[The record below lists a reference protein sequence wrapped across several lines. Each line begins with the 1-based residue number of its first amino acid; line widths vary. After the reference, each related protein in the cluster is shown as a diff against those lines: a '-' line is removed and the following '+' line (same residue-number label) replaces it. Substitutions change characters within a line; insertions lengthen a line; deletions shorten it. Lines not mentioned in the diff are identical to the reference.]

1 MSRTNIQVLLAS
13 RPTGGVQES
22 NFCIVETELPS
33 PGAGEILVKNQY
45 LSLDP
50 YMRGRMN
57 AAKSYAPSVALG
69 EVMVGE
75 TVGIVVESRN
85 PQFQEHD
92 IVRGFLGW
100 QQYGFSDGR
109 DLNKVTVTEHLP
121 ASVYL
126 GAVGMPGVTAWV
138 GLFEI
143 GKPQPGET
151 VVISAASG
159 AVGSIA
165 GQLAK
170 SKGCRV
176 VGIAGG
182 KEKCAYVVDELGFDA
197 CIDYKAG
204 NLVEDLAR
212 ATPAGIDVYF
222 ESVGGEIL
230 EAVLGRVNT
239 FARIPLCGLISRYS
253 ESQPAGLRNLT
264 SLLFNRVTLQGFI
277 VGDYADAWPSI
288 TRQLGQ
294 MIASGQLKY
303 RETIAEG
310 LEHAPAAFI
319 GMLKGQNLGKQ
330 LVKLI

>member
-1 MSRTNIQVLLAS
+1 MSRTNLQVLLAN
-13 RPTGGVQES
+13 RPTGWVQES
-22 NFCIVETELPS
+22 NFRIVETELS
-33 PGAGEILVKNQY
+33 PLGAGEVLVKNQY

-50 YMRGRMN
+50 YMRARMDDV
-57 AAKSYAPSVALG
+57 KSYAPPAALG

-75 TVGIVVESRN
+75 TVGVVIESQN
-85 PQFQEHD
+85 PQFQVND
-92 IVRGFLGW
+92 IVSGFLGW
-100 QQYGFSDGR
+100 QQYGISDGSN
-109 DLNKVTVTEHLP
+109 LNKVTVTENLP
-121 ASVYL
+121 TSVYL
-126 GAVGMPGVTAWV
+126 GSVGMPGVTAWV
-138 GLFEI
+138 GLLEI

-182 KEKCAYVVDELGFDA
+182 KAKCDYVVNELGFDV

-204 NLVEDLAR
+204 NLVADLAQ
-212 ATPAGIDVYF
+212 ATPDGIDVYF

-230 EAVLGRVNT
+230 EAVLARVNT
-239 FARIPLCGLISRYS
+239 FARIPLCGLVSQYN
-253 ESQPAGLRNLT
+253 EAQPAGLRSLI

-277 VGDYADAWPSI
+277 VGDYADIWPSI
-288 TRQLGQ
+288 AQQLGQ

-303 RETIAEG
+303 NETIAEG
-310 LEHAPAAFI
+310 LENAPAAFI

-330 LVKLI
+330 LVKLA